1 VLVIE
6 VYLFR
11 TFHHTHHTSS
21 HYASHW
27 QVVSGDHQSHVC
39 VWEVDSGRMR
49 FRFGG
54 DQEKITAM
62 AFDKAGRRL
71 LTGSVSGVRSPHAL
85 RTDANRTQLHH
96 ITPTA
101 PLTLTLTPTLFTGS
115 VFGVRALA
123 LSTLTSTA
131 PSMHHAVSKLLV
143 TPSASPSASPSQA
156 R

>member
-1 VLVIE
+1 VVIE

-11 TFHHTHHTSS
+11 TRFHHTSS

-71 LTGSVSGVRSPHAL
+71 LTGSVSGVR
-85 RTDANRTQLHH
+85 
-96 ITPTA
+96 
-101 PLTLTLTPTLFTGS
+101 
-115 VFGVRALA
+115 
-123 LSTLTSTA
+123 TLTS
-131 PSMHHAVSKLLV
+131 PH
-143 TPSASPSASPSQA
+143 
-156 R
+156 